1 MTRLRM
7 KLKLLDNNFMKNKIY
22 KVIFDTN
29 IWISFLIGKRL
40 HLISQYVANGQI
52 RIITTNQLLEEIKQV
67 TAREKLR
74 KYFPQDS
81 VIQLITLLETI
92 ATNVEVQP
100 KNFICR
106 DPKDNFLLDL
116 IECSKA
122 DFLVTGDKD
131 LLEHNPFKKAQIINP
146 NDFESFLTSI
156 HL

>member
-100 KNFICR
+100 KTLFIQP
-106 DPKDNFLLDL
+106 PK
-116 IECSKA
+116 
-122 DFLVTGDKD
+122 
-131 LLEHNPFKKAQIINP
+131 
-146 NDFESFLTSI
+146 
-156 HL
+156 